1 MELHL
6 LIPHRSCIPS
16 VQVVKTQKEHRV
28 GPSPKPKVKASLTAK
43 HNVSIGVS
51 NPTVVTSY
59 HLSTFPVFPNKTEP
73 LLSTV
78 AYFIRSIQHK
88 QLPPNIVF
96 MQKPI
101 ANQLT

>member
-1 MELHL
+1 MELHP

-43 HNVSIGVS
+43 HNVSLGVS
-51 NPTVVTSY
+51 NLTASY
-59 HLSTFPVFPNKTEP
+59 HISTFPVFPNKTEP

-78 AYFIRSIQHK
+78 AYFICSIQHK
-88 QLPPNIVF
+88 QLPPNAVF

>member
-43 HNVSIGVS
+43 HNVSLGVS
-51 NPTVVTSY
+51 NPAVATS
-59 HLSTFPVFPNKTEP
+59 
-73 LLSTV
+73 
-78 AYFIRSIQHK
+78 
-88 QLPPNIVF
+88 
-96 MQKPI
+96 
-101 ANQLT
+101 